1 MSSKAFS
8 NLAPTVRHMKNYED
22 QYYLLLKNPF
32 RNDLISLKAT
42 LNTSRRDFRI
52 TELDYEDGPVFFTL
66 SDKSSVCNLNKIQFT
81 GIFPVVS
88 SDVAEILA
96 QYKVRSFQLFPA
108 VIIDQN
114 DNWYEDYFYFNLY
127 DELDCIDFEK
137 SKIRNYDPS
146 DYDHEVIEY
155 KFNNDILDAID
166 VNERL
171 IILPEGVFGGSLIFH
186 EKIVEK
192 LKKYID
198 KNSLSFYKLSDYKL
212 GDEYKG

>member
-1 MSSKAFS
+1 
-8 NLAPTVRHMKNYED
+8 MKSYED

-32 RNDLISLKAT
+32 RNDSSSLKAT
-42 LNTSRRDFRI
+42 LNTSRRDFR
-52 TELDYEDGPVFFTL
+52 TKKLDYGGGPVFFTL
-66 SDKSSVCNLNKIQFT
+66 NGEVSAFDQKKIQFS

-88 SDVAEILA
+88 SDVAKLFMP
-96 QYKVRSFQLFPA
+96 YKITSFQLFPA

-114 DNWYEDYFYFNLY
+114 DKWHEDFFYFNLY

-155 KFNNDILDAID
+155 KFNKDILDAID
-166 VNERL
+166 VDNRL

-186 EKIVEK
+186 ENIVEDM
-192 LKKYID
+192 KKFIYN
-198 KNSLSFYKLSDYKL
+198 NSLSFYKLSEYKL
-212 GDEYKG
+212 GDEYKV